1 MPIFS
6 NFFRRSSGGNP
17 KVRGEPD
24 HRHGIPTVKFDSLRV
39 TETVEADVRKTILT
53 LPEIDRNNFEQV
65 YDATIDSISA
75 GRDLHFLFD
84 ALMRLNI
91 VGMTE
96 TSAADIARLLNNRA
110 TSLMQREQQTALG
123 IIHAI
128 WLYSG
133 VPCIVDPKRPSD
145 HYIRQDAAHKAAD
158 GKEFQVA
165 KGMFLN
171 GKWTWPGADPGCKCV
186 SRSKIPGFS

>member
-6 NFFRRSSGGNP
+6 NFFRRSSGGKP
-17 KVRGEPD
+17 KASGEQD
-24 HRHGIPTVKFDSLRV
+24 HIRGIPTVKFDPLRV
-39 TETVEADVRKTILT
+39 TETVKADVRNTILT

-65 YDATIDSISA
+65 YDATIGSISA
-75 GRDLHFLFD
+75 GRDLHLLFD

-96 TSAADIARLLNNRA
+96 VRAADIARLLNNRA

-123 IIHAI
+123 IKHAI

-133 VPCIVDPKRPSD
+133 APCIEDPKRPSD
-145 HYIRQDAAHKAAD
+145 HDIRQDAAHKAAD
-158 GKEFQVA
+158 RKEFQVA

-186 SRSKIPGFS
+186 SRSKIAGFS